1 MSSFFPPPGLAPPTA
16 ASAQPTTAPLTPP
29 PSYELL
35 LVLED
40 HYPNTRTS
48 SPPIPPSLSPRL
60 GRSARKAKPSL
71 SFAPLNIVGAP
82 LETVIEAEEANAE
95 PCIADASGLGS
106 EPSTPSSIA
115 STSPS
120 SSSGSESEPATPAS
134 ATFPGASLTTR
145 VDTLEINFELLM
157 RRVDGLRLKLSGI
170 QLDVGGM
177 EDALDGLE
185 REKRLRWGRAGVR
198 V

>member
-1 MSSFFPPPGLAPPTA
+1 MPSLFPPPGLAPPTA

-29 PSYELL
+29 PS
-35 LVLED
+35 
-40 HYPNTRTS
+40 
-48 SPPIPPSLSPRL
+48 L
-60 GRSARKAKPSL
+60 GRSAKKIKPL
-71 SFAPLNIVGAP
+71 SFSTLNIVGAP
-82 LETVIEAEEANAE
+82 LETVPEAEEAESSSMAALDPE
-95 PCIADASGLGS
+95 S
-106 EPSTPSSIA
+106 EPSTPSSIV
-115 STSPS
+115 STSSSTTS
-120 SSSGSESEPATPAS
+120 SSSGPATPAS